1 MPSPSTTLAPLRRAG
16 ACAALLAAL
25 AACAPMA
32 PPAAE
37 PRPGIPAAFPGA
49 SGSDSAPVAAAT
61 AWQDFFTEPE
71 LRALIS
77 GALEHNRDLRAAVLR
92 TEEARA
98 AWGIQRAQRAP
109 GLALA
114 LEGARSRIPGDLSPT
129 GQPVVGDQFQL
140 GVGFTSWELDFWGRI
155 RSLEDAAIEGYLATD
170 AARRAATIG
179 LVAQVAQAWLA
190 LRETERRLLLAQRAL
205 DSRAESLRI
214 HRRRVELGAS
224 SRLELTQVE
233 LLFRQAASLR
243 AQLEQARAA
252 QANALRLLAGSEP
265 DLPQATADGSPLARL
280 PELPADLPSSLLLER
295 PDLVAAEHRLRAA
308 GANIAAA
315 RAAFFP
321 RIALTATAG
330 TASTAL
336 GGLFEGSGRAWTFA
350 PSVMLPIFD
359 GGRLGAALE
368 LAAIR
373 REQAVVDYEKTVQ
386 AAFRDVA
393 DALSARRWL
402 GEQASILEETLQLQA
417 ERARLARLRHA
428 SGAAS
433 YLEVLDAERELLT
446 VEQQLVQAQ
455 RAHLSAQVALYA
467 ALGGGARHLPAADP
481 GASNRANP
489 AAPEARR

>member
-1 MPSPSTTLAPLRRAG
+1 LRRVCAF
-16 ACAALLAAL
+16 AALLPAL
-25 AACAPMA
+25 AACAPLA
-32 PPAAE
+32 PPAAG

-49 SGSDSAPVAAAT
+49 SGSDAAPVAAAT

-114 LEGARSRIPGDLSPT
+114 LDGARSRMPGDLSPT

-214 HRRRVELGAS
+214 HRRRFELGAS

-233 LLFRQAASLR
+233 LLSSGGQPALA
-243 AQLEQARAA
+243 ARAGA
-252 QANALRLLAGSEP
+252 RSAGECAAP
-265 DLPQATADGSPLARL
+265 AGRQRTRPPQATPDGALAHL
-280 PELPADLPSSLLLER
+280 PELPADLPSSRCSSAPTWSR
-295 PDLVAAEHRLRAA
+295 PSTGCVPRARTRRGAGGRPRGSRDCHRRHRQRCSAACSRAA
-308 GANIAAA
+308 G
-315 RAAFFP
+315 RGPSRP
-321 RIALTATAG
+321 R
-330 TASTAL
+330 
-336 GGLFEGSGRAWTFA
+336 
-350 PSVMLPIFD
+350 
-359 GGRLGAALE
+359 
-368 LAAIR
+368 
-373 REQAVVDYEKTVQ
+373 
-386 AAFRDVA
+386 
-393 DALSARRWL
+393 
-402 GEQASILEETLQLQA
+402 
-417 ERARLARLRHA
+417 
-428 SGAAS
+428 
-433 YLEVLDAERELLT
+433 
-446 VEQQLVQAQ
+446 
-455 RAHLSAQVALYA
+455 
-467 ALGGGARHLPAADP
+467 
-481 GASNRANP
+481 
-489 AAPEARR
+489 